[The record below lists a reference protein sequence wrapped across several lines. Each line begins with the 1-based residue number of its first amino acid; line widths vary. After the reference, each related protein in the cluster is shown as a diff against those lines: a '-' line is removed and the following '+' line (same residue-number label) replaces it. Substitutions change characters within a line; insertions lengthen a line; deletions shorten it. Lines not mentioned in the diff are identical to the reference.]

1 MEDTRAR
8 GTATPGRGRA
18 FDRGSAAR
26 VVTAIGRGY
35 NAGRFRGPPSGPEAG
50 IHLPKPNRPLVRD
63 GRLQAPK
70 KRTDRSYLRPGPS
83 VADEELPED
92 VDAAQAPEAAD
103 DVAMP
108 ESAAESAAP
117 QAAAPEPASPQA
129 AAAPIARPAVAARAA
144 TTVAPGKLPTAVR
157 AIQQQGVRKRRDVDL
172 HALAVRDT
180 NYAIHEIRRIAI
192 LTVLVIISLT
202 VLTIILR

>member
-1 MEDTRAR
+1 M
-8 GTATPGRGRA
+8 
-18 FDRGSAAR
+18 
-26 VVTAIGRGY
+26 
-35 NAGRFRGPPSGPEAG
+35 
-50 IHLPKPNRPLVRD
+50 PKPNRPLVRD

-108 ESAAESAAP
+108 ES
-117 QAAAPEPASPQA
+117 AAPEPASPQA